1 MSAHHVSGAAP
12 AATRLN
18 AENAYTPRERKTVL
32 TFAIVGALIE
42 SMELNLLSYPLRDLS
57 DSFDVS
63 TQAVVTVITLQSIAS
78 IAGGFIFGWTAD
90 KWGRRP
96 TYVAF
101 TTIYGTLAILGA
113 FLTNFELFTITRVV
127 AGIAMGGAFGVIFAM
142 FTETWKTKNRGLMG
156 SVLQGMFICGTLITQ
171 AILFATITS
180 FGSNTGWRTGFVVI
194 GAMSVGIGVVA
205 FRSLPESKLW
215 RAARDADTATSRQG
229 LGEDGSDERPSAPAP
244 PPTEHRTR
252 VVLGGLFL
260 TLATTGI
267 FAASYCYITFGP
279 TYLREYAGLS
289 LGWSTIVLSIGTLL
303 GIASYIIFGAL
314 SDRIGRRGSTFW
326 SCAVG
331 VLGFGLFLTIGSDT
345 ETVQGTGDTWSV
357 ATAALAGAAIGYAG
371 FGVIGTWISEF
382 YPTRYRALGSGATY
396 YVARGVGSGLFP
408 LFALMAADGNVH
420 RAMGFGVIGAI
431 VGMIG
436 CLFVPDTR
444 DKVITTG
451 S

>member
-1 MSAHHVSGAAP
+1 MTAHHVPDVAP
-12 AATRLN
+12 AAGAVN
-18 AENAYTPRERKTVL
+18 AENAYTPRERKVVL
-32 TFAIVGALIE
+32 AFAIIGALIE
-42 SMELNLLSYPLRDLS
+42 SMELNLLSYPLRDLA
-57 DSFDVS
+57 DSFEVS

-90 KWGRRP
+90 RWGRRP

-101 TTIYGTLAILGA
+101 TSIYGTLAVLGA
-113 FLTNFELFTITRVV
+113 FLTSFELFTVTRVV

-180 FGSNTGWRTGFVVI
+180 FGSDAGWRTGFVVI

-205 FRSLPESKLW
+205 LRSLPESKVW
-215 RAARDADTATSRQG
+215 RAARDAAAAAPAKDTALQT
-229 LGEDGSDERPSAPAP
+229 DPSAPGSSASP
-244 PPTEHRTR
+244 DERRR
-252 VVLGGLFL
+252 VLLGGVFL

-289 LGWSTIVLSIGTLL
+289 LGWATIVLSIGTLL
-303 GIASYIIFGAL
+303 GIASYITFGAL
-314 SDRIGRRGSTFW
+314 SDRIGRRGSTFF

-331 VLGFGLFLTIGSDT
+331 VVGFGLFLAIGSDT
-345 ETVQGTGDTWSV
+345 ETAQGSGSAWST

-371 FGVIGTWISEF
+371 FGVVGTWISEF

-408 LFALMAADGNVH
+408 LVALMAADGNIH
-420 RAMGFGVIGAI
+420 RAMGFGVIGAV
-431 VGMIG
+431 VGMVG
-436 CLFVPDTR
+436 CLVVPETR
-444 DKVITTG
+444 DKVIT